1 MSTERSRDEGRL
13 TSGAALERFL
23 RTGNAVGLPTLFL
36 DLDDVVCL
44 SNPYGGYDAFQT
56 FNPRPGD
63 LFERLWHPPAAEALR
78 ELVNEHQP
86 KIVIT
91 SSWLIMSDQ
100 RAAFVEL
107 FRQTGLSAVAE
118 RMHDAWEAPADRG
131 MTRLKAI
138 ERWLATHYRG
148 EPLAV
153 LDDNVS
159 GTGLRGSRLDRAGC
173 VVLCQQ
179 DVGLHRGHLPLVRR
193 ALTELPNAR
202 ARSKA

>member
-1 MSTERSRDEGRL
+1 MSTERSGAEGNL
-13 TSGAALERFL
+13 TGGAALERFL
-23 RTGNAVGLPTLFL
+23 RTGRSAGAPTLFL
-36 DLDDVVCL
+36 DFDDVLCL
-44 SNPYGGYDAFQT
+44 SRPYGGYDAFQT
-56 FNPRPGD
+56 FSPRPAD

-86 KIVIT
+86 QIVIT

-100 RAAFVEL
+100 REAFTDL
-107 FRQTGLSAVAE
+107 FRWTDLSAVSE
-118 RMHDAWEAPADRG
+118 RLHDAWEAPADRG

-148 EPLAV
+148 EPLVV
-153 LDDNVS
+153 LDDDVS

-173 VVLCQQ
+173 VVLCEP

-193 ALTELPNAR
+193 ALTGVSQLAST
-202 ARSKA
+202 SKA